1 MVTNRVKIPKTTKVT
16 QLP

>member
-16 QLP
+16 QLR